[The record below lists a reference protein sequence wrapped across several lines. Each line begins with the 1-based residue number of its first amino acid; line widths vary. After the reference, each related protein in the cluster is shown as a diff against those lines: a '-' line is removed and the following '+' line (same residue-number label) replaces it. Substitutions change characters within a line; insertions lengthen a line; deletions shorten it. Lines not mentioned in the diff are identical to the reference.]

1 MGTRQSLR
9 EYAAGALVANAP
21 SWLLSLLFPYLRN
34 VTGEV
39 FTALTIFFI
48 AMAGGVAAGYL
59 VARRATSEQVK
70 MGISTGL
77 FSYALYAL
85 FLTFTGVRGGAMDDI
100 SSLTGF
106 VIGGAVGARLWEK
119 KTSEK
124 EGSTSP

>member
-1 MGTRQSLR
+1 MGTRQRLR
-9 EYAAGALVANAP
+9 DYAAGALVANAP
-21 SWLLSLLFPYLRN
+21 AWLLSLLFPYLRT

-59 VARRATSEQVK
+59 VARRATSEQVRRG
-70 MGISTGL
+70 MSTGL

-85 FLTFTGVRGGAMDDI
+85 FLTFTGVRGDVMDDI

-119 KTSEK
+119 KNI
-124 EGSTSP
+124 